1 MCSLCVICHWLVVLE
16 TKPPIHGRKAMTN
29 TDSVLK
35 SKAALARKS
44 PYSQSYAFSV
54 VVYGCESWT
63 IKKADGQR
71 IVAFEL
77 WCWRRLLR
85 VPWTAGSNQS
95 ILS

>member
-1 MCSLCVICHWLVVLE
+1 MCNLPLACCIGNKTTYPWKKSYDKH
-16 TKPPIHGRKAMTN
+16 
-29 TDSVLK
+29 SVLK
-35 SKAALARKS
+35 SKAAHARKS

-54 VVYGCESWT
+54 VVHGCESWT

-85 VPWTAGSNQS
+85 VP
-95 ILS
+95 